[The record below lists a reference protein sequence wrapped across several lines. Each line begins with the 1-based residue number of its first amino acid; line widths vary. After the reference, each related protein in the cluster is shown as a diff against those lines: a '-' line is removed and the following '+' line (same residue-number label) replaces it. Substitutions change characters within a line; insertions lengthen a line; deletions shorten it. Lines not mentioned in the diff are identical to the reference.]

1 MKRQAL
7 RGRYGSR
14 ELGAEPAR
22 IVRISD
28 LIRPR
33 WHPVAFVAR
42 LPDASF
48 GKPCNA
54 AGDRRHGERAKLHPS
69 PTAKSGVPSF
79 GLKGTFNFCPFAEGS
94 SFVARSPAHFASGT
108 PRHPKALLVPLC
120 SACGSALTAS
130 CLYHPKGTRHGQSRS
145 LSAENLHRRIRGPRR
160 YTAGQTA
167 NRCTPRFVTTSFPDA
182 LPLKPSVCVTSIRE
196 KLNALA
202 FSRPV
207 GLQVGSRKLDAY
219 WKKPEAAS
227 FVRSLGK
234 WLFRREYPSHSD
246 ARTGKAISHLLG
258 FRIYAAPL
266 PSPSA
271 RDTPD
276 TGNPVPCRWA
286 SSLRAVICRR
296 LLPSVLPLRPPFA

>member
-1 MKRQAL
+1 M
-7 RGRYGSR
+7 
-14 ELGAEPAR
+14 
-22 IVRISD
+22 
-28 LIRPR
+28 
-33 WHPVAFVAR
+33 AR
-42 LPDASF
+42 L
-48 GKPCNA
+48 
-54 AGDRRHGERAKLHPS
+54 
-69 PTAKSGVPSF
+69 
-79 GLKGTFNFCPFAEGS
+79 
-94 SFVARSPAHFASGT
+94 PAHFASGT

-120 SACGSALTAS
+120 SVCGSALLAS
-130 CLYHPKGTRHGQSRS
+130 CLCHPEGTRHGQSRS

-167 NRCTPRFVTTSFPDA
+167 NRCSARFVTASFPDA

-246 ARTGKAISHLLG
+246 ARTGKAISHLHGYVATSEKRSILDCWRNVATPRG
-258 FRIYAAPL
+258 SVRVSRNHCPPQSFTADYGDPEVLRQDNRIIRFPTSAPRRL
-266 PSPSA
+266 IPSA
-271 RDTPD
+271 
-276 TGNPVPCRWA
+276 
-286 SSLRAVICRR
+286 
-296 LLPSVLPLRPPFA
+296 LPLSSERLRKRKP